1 MIAPAAINS
10 RLVVIPMRSPSFVAV
25 RSCGGVALCAPDQ
38 VDDEHDE
45 QDENDSAESDVH
57 LVPLS
62 WKSASVLVAALFSLV
77 DSGLRAS
84 LFGFRFL
91 GGYLALRV
99 GFGLLRFALALQL
112 VLAGERAGG
121 FLYLALHALDDA
133 F

>member
-1 MIAPAAINS
+1 
-10 RLVVIPMRSPSFVAV
+10 
-25 RSCGGVALCAPDQ
+25 
-38 VDDEHDE
+38 
-45 QDENDSAESDVH
+45 
-57 LVPLS
+57 
-62 WKSASVLVAALFSLV
+62 VLVAAFFSLV

-133 F
+133 FRASFRAGVFLVVHEILRW